1 MSGHSKWHN
10 IQQRKGKQ
18 DKTRSNLFTKAARA
32 ITVAAQMGGGDENMN
47 FVLRLAIEK
56 AKAVNMPKDN
66 IERAIKRGTGE
77 LKDEAVIEEV
87 IYEAF
92 GPGGTAMII
101 EAMTDNKT
109 RTVSDVKYMLSK
121 HGGTFAGPGSVQWQ
135 FEHKAVIRIGAEK
148 KATISDFD
156 AFELELIDAGA
167 EGIQNAPEG
176 VEIICAVPNFQK
188 MLSVVVRCKLEP
200 DDSGLEWLP
209 KERVSVDQETMEK
222 VDTLYNLLDEMDDVK
237 AVFTNIL

>member
-1 MSGHSKWHN
+1 
-10 IQQRKGKQ
+10 
-18 DKTRSNLFTKAARA
+18 
-32 ITVAAQMGGGDENMN
+32 MGGGDENMN

-77 LKDEAVIEEV
+77 LKDAAVIEEV

-109 RTVSDVKYMLSK
+109 RTVSEVKHTLSK

-135 FEHKAVIRIGAEK
+135 FEHKAVIRIAAEK
-148 KATISDFD
+148 KTAISDFD

-167 EGIQNAPEG
+167 DDIQNSPEG
-176 VEIICAVPNFQK
+176 VEILCPVSAFQK
-188 MLSVVVRCKLEP
+188 VLAVVGRYKVEP
-200 DDSGLEWLP
+200 DDSGLEWIP
-209 KERVSVDQETMEK
+209 KERMTVDQETMEK
-222 VDTLYNLLDEMDDVK
+222 IDTLYNLLDEMDDVK
-237 AVFTNIL
+237 AVFTNLV

>member
-10 IQQRKGKQ
+10 IQARKGKQ
-18 DKTRSNLFTKAARA
+18 DKTKSNLFTKAARA
-32 ITVAAQMGGGDENMN
+32 ITVAAQMGGGDESMN

-77 LKDEAVIEEV
+77 LKDQAVIEEV

-92 GPGGTAMII
+92 GPGGTAIII

-135 FEHKAVIRIGAEK
+135 FEHKAVIRIAAEK
-148 KATISDFD
+148 KAAISDFD

-167 EGIQNAPEG
+167 EDIQNAPEG

-188 MLSVVVRCKLEP
+188 VLSVVVRHKLAP

-222 VDTLYNLLDEMDDVK
+222 VDILYNLLDEMDDVK